1 MYPIFPRFHSGLST
15 NTFSRDCLRLDA
27 MIIKMRTSDKETS
40 HVSRR
45 STVYFSDNT
54 HLTTHDIFQTA
65 KLLMEIMLLK
75 ISPDRKVLLI

>member
-15 NTFSRDCLRLDA
+15 NTFSRDCLQLDA

-45 STVYFSDNT
+45 STVHFSDNT
-54 HLTTHDIFQTA
+54 HRHFPNSKTTYGNHAPKNIA
-65 KLLMEIMLLK
+65 
-75 ISPDRKVLLI
+75 R